1 MPRQFDEEEDDDL
14 LDEPVRRE
22 REISLGTTTLLG
34 IFFGLALL
42 LAVVFGLGYSFG
54 SSRHPATA
62 TATTTDPSS
71 PDFNSFKPAPG
82 SPLSQQPK
90 YPVPESTTPVASY
103 IPPATSST
111 VTIKDPAPNTSRQAQ
126 ADFDPDANITSG
138 KSAPTYTTPAPPPP
152 APRPMMP
159 TAPTAQQQT
168 SFMVQVAAFTREDDA
183 DPVMKE
189 LKRRGYAV
197 AIRSVP
203 QDQLL
208 HVQLGPF
215 SNRRD
220 AEAMRQRLL
229 GDGFNAM
236 IK

>member
-14 LDEPVRRE
+14 LDAPVRRD
-22 REISLGTTTLLG
+22 REIALGTTTLLG
-34 IFFGLALL
+34 IFFALALL

-54 SSRHPATA
+54 SSRHPASA
-62 TATTTDPSS
+62 TAAATDPSS
-71 PDFNSFKPAPG
+71 PNFSSFKPAPG
-82 SPLSQQPK
+82 SPLSQQPN
-90 YPVPESTTPVASY
+90 YPAPASTTPVATY
-103 IPPATSST
+103 IPPAASST
-111 VTIKDPAPNTSRQAQ
+111 VTIKDPSPNTPRQTPT
-126 ADFDPDANITSG
+126 DFDPDANITSG
-138 KSAPTYTTPAPPPP
+138 RPVPAPPPP
-152 APRPMMP
+152 APRPVILP
-159 TAPTAQQQT
+159 APAAPQQT

-203 QDQLL
+203 QDQLM
-208 HVQLGPF
+208 HVQVGPF
-215 SNRRD
+215 STRKD

-229 GDGFNAM
+229 ADGFNAM